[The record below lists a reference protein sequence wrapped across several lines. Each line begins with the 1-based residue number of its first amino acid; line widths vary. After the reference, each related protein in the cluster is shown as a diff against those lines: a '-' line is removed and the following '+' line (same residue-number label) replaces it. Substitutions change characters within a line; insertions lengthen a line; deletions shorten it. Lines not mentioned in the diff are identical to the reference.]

1 MLNGDFSFP
10 QAGVAPDRIYDPDSL
25 VQLPNGSYSRAQF
38 PNNQIPRSRFDP
50 AAVKFLGLNPFRG
63 EDNRYS
69 QTFYDSTGPRQ
80 NLSVDTNKNSYRSGF
95 DEKID
100 HSFSDRHKIFGR
112 YSNARHRSM
121 SGTWQMQLANRD
133 LDYIAAPIPIDQRQV
148 AVSDSFV
155 IDPTTINEVRLGWNR
170 RKSTRLP
177 DSLGQ
182 NWAAKF
188 GIPNVG
194 PETMPIFQ
202 TSSAGQFYFRFPE
215 GETVDVNEA
224 VSMQENLSL
233 IRGRHTFK
241 TGYELL
247 RTRINS
253 HLEQR
258 PSGTYLLGGTEFPFT
273 PGTGN
278 VFASFLMGGV
288 VRADFTKAL
297 ATWLPR
303 WWSHALYFQDD
314 WKVSPKLTLNL
325 GIRWQTESPYQTK
338 YGQQSRFDPTAI
350 DPLTGLKGAL
360 LHPTGALAG
369 RDINNFQPRVGV
381 AYNFRKDW
389 VFRGGFAINTLDLWT
404 NGLRENFEE
413 YLATA
418 VIQQPTGNPS
428 LAFKLSQGPPPVN
441 FNVRPDGSAP
451 FMGRTSPGA
460 QPPTS
465 ILPCDRLMS

>member
-1 MLNGDFSFP
+1 M
-10 QAGVAPDRIYDPDSL
+10 
-25 VQLPNGSYSRAQF
+25 
-38 PNNQIPRSRFDP
+38 
-50 AAVKFLGLNPFRG
+50 
-63 EDNRYS
+63 
-69 QTFYDSTGPRQ
+69 
-80 NLSVDTNKNSYRSGF
+80 
-95 DEKID
+95 
-100 HSFSDRHKIFGR
+100 
-112 YSNARHRSM
+112 
-121 SGTWQMQLANRD
+121 
-133 LDYIAAPIPIDQRQV
+133 
-148 AVSDSFV
+148 
-155 IDPTTINEVRLGWNR
+155 
-170 RKSTRLP
+170 
-177 DSLGQ
+177 
-182 NWAAKF
+182 
-188 GIPNVG
+188 
-194 PETMPIFQ
+194 
-202 TSSAGQFYFRFPE
+202 
-215 GETVDVNEA
+215 NEA
-224 VSMQENLSL
+224 ASLQNNLSL

-451 FMGRTSPGA
+451 FIGTNFAGRAASYFDPAMRSPYVMNWNAGIQRQLGRSYLLDINYQLHVLGKGNKQRTLPLPGEILDVLQSYLRLERPLTNSPYLFVSLKGRRRGQPITPAGLRSLFRHHRLRSQVAAANPHRFRHYATSQTMPRHSIPSAFCGA
-460 QPPTS
+460 LAQNHEA
-465 ILPCDRLMS
+465 